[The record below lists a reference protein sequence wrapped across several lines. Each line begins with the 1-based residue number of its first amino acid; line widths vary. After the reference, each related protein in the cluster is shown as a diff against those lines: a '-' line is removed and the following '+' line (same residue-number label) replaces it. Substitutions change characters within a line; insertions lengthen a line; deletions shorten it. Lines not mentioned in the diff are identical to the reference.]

1 MGLDNNRLTHLSA
14 SALCA
19 AITLADCPLLE
30 LDLSWNSLRSGAIEQ
45 LAEALKANHTLRSL
59 HLGWNSAG
67 SRGGI
72 ALGSLLAVNSSLTE
86 LRVPQNAID
95 DEGALSIANALL
107 ANNQKLTSLD
117 LSFNDF
123 GPPSVLKLM
132 ETITGHP
139 SLRSIALQGAAE
151 ARLTTADASRPQTAA
166 AAERP
171 RTAESDDEAEG
182 GPAERLALHGTGYR
196 VQGGPAERL
205 ALHAR
210 FDVSHPEGGPAR
222 LPAARAHAC
231 TYAPCMR
238 IGVHVHAHTYTCRC
252 LPARARAP
260 V

>member
-182 GPAERLALHGTGYR
+182 GPAERLALH
-196 VQGGPAERL
+196 
-205 ALHAR
+205 AR